1 MFEVE
6 LSHDRRQDQ
15 ALKHYLH
22 TIGRY
27 KLLTPQ
33 QEVELARRIR
43 EGDQEALDHLVNAN
57 LRFVVSVAKKFQG
70 RGLSTLD
77 LIAEGNVG
85 LITAAKRFDE
95 RREFRFVTYAV
106 WWIRQSIQT
115 ALQDKTRTVRL
126 PANRSREAV
135 KMARLER
142 TLAQKRQGKIRDE
155 ELAERMDLD
164 PGQVASIRATCRP
177 CLDLHQQGSDDQPP
191 LSETLADPHARLQT
205 DHLEEKHLRGHLDK
219 ALAKLDDRER
229 HIIER
234 YYGLGPGKSLSLESI
249 GARIGLSRERVRQ
262 IRNRAFAK
270 IRACADGEVLAEY
283 LG

>member
-22 TIGRY
+22 TIGHF
-27 KLLTPQ
+27 KLLTPE
-33 QEVELARRIR
+33 QEVELALRIR
-43 EGDQEALDHLVNAN
+43 SGDQEALDQMVNAN

-70 RGLSTLD
+70 RGLSTMD

-106 WWIRQSIQT
+106 WWIRQAILT
-115 ALQDKTRTVRL
+115 ALQDKIRTVRL
-126 PANRSREAV
+126 PANRSREAI
-135 KMARLER
+135 KMVRLER
-142 TLAQKRQGKIRDE
+142 ELAQKRQTEIRDD
-155 ELAERMDLD
+155 ELAQLMDLE
-164 PGQVASIRATCRP
+164 PSQVASIRATNRP
-177 CLDLHQQGSDDQPP
+177 YLDLHQQGNEDQPA
-191 LSETLADPHARLQT
+191 LTETLSDPEAPLQT
-205 DHLEEKHLRGHLDK
+205 ELLEKSSLREHLTR
-219 ALAKLDDRER
+219 ALAKLNPRER

-234 YYGLGPGKSLSLESI
+234 YYGLDAAGSLSLESI
-249 GARIGLSRERVRQ
+249 GTRIGLSRERVRQ

-270 IRACADGEVLAEY
+270 IRESVDGGILAEY

>member
-1 MFEVE
+1 MYEVE
-6 LSHDRRQDQ
+6 LSHDRQQDQ

-22 TIGRY
+22 TIGHY

-33 QEVELARRIR
+33 QEVELARRVR
-43 EGDQEALDHLVNAN
+43 SGDQAALDEMVNAN

-85 LITAAKRFDE
+85 LITAARRFDE

-106 WWIRQSIQT
+106 WWIRQAILT
-115 ALQDKTRTVRL
+115 ALQDYTRTIRL
-126 PANRSREAV
+126 PANRSREAI

-142 TLAQKRQGKIRDE
+142 KLAQERQATLRDDE
-155 ELAERMDLD
+155 IAEMMDLD
-164 PGQVASIRATCRP
+164 PSQVNNIRAANRP
-177 CLDLHQQGSDDQPP
+177 HLDLNRQNTDDQPS
-191 LSETLADPHARLQT
+191 LSETLADPEALLQN
-205 DHLEEKHLRGHLDK
+205 HLLEQRSLRQHLKNALKNLDP
-219 ALAKLDDRER
+219 REQ

-234 YYGLGPGKSLSLESI
+234 YYGLGHADCLSLETI
-249 GARIGLSRERVRQ
+249 GKRIGLSRERVRQ

-270 IRACADGEVLAEY
+270 IRESAEGGILAEY